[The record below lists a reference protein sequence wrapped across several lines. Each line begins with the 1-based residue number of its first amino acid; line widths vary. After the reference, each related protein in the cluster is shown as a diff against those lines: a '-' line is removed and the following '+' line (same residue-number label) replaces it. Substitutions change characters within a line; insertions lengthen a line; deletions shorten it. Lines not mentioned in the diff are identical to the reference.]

1 MAAGSAELAQDVIA
15 SARDEAEQQAREYL
29 SEAPA
34 AYTPVVPL
42 AAQNASV
49 VQEGVESLRKE
60 PSTDEE
66 CAAGFQLFA
75 TYLDKVTEIRVSTLA
90 LWEASKE
97 FFVQGTDG
105 GVVAAIKAI
114 DEAGNMGVDD
124 PPKGEW
130 IVHSMAQRANK
141 NHAVISSVVHSIETS
156 LSLLKREDVD
166 CPMCLETL
174 SDGRPSKVLACCHK
188 TCAEC
193 WANFSVV
200 CAERGIAPFCPLCR
214 GPAAFIEAITPVGR
228 RGL

>member
-1 MAAGSAELAQDVIA
+1 MSAGSAELAQDVTS

-34 AYTPVVPL
+34 AYTAVAPL
-42 AAQNASV
+42 AAQNTAAA
-49 VQEGVESLRKE
+49 QEGVESLRKE

-90 LWEASKE
+90 LWEASQG
-97 FFVQGTDG
+97 FFVGGSGEGVKAKIKGIDG
-105 GVVAAIKAI
+105 A
-114 DEAGNMGVDD
+114 NNLGVDD
-124 PPKGEW
+124 PPPGEW
-130 IVHSMAQRANK
+130 IVHAMAQRANK

-166 CPMCLETL
+166 CPMCLESL
-174 SDGRPSKVLACCHK
+174 SDGRPSKVLGCCHR
-188 TCAEC
+188 TCQEC
-193 WANFSVV
+193 WANFNAV

-214 GPAAFIEAITPVGR
+214 GPAAFIEAITPVPGV
-228 RGL
+228 RG